1 MNIALLD
8 DEAHENENLRTMIET
23 YAAKRNYDIH
33 CETFTDGRELLKQNR
48 FDLYFLDFRM
58 EGMDGIEVAQALKE
72 KYSHAV
78 TICYLTNYDAAAA
91 QIINQGIHAEGFLK
105 KPIDKKQLEEKLDQF
120 FRLSFFNRLE
130 LRQGKRFHTVF
141 AQDILYAEADNKQI
155 RLHLFDRVED
165 YNYLLRDFESMLP
178 AGLFFRVQRS
188 YLVNLQY
195 IDSYDAKSVTLK
207 NGETLPLKSKDFQK
221 AYHNFMFLVNH

>member
-1 MNIALLD
+1 M
-8 DEAHENENLRTMIET
+8 EYNLSEVVYYEEVFSVRSF
-23 YAAKRNYDIH
+23 YYDR
-33 CETFTDGRELLKQNR
+33 D
-48 FDLYFLDFRM
+48 
-58 EGMDGIEVAQALKE
+58 VARSVQRKA
-72 KYSHAV
+72 
-78 TICYLTNYDAAAA
+78 
-91 QIINQGIHAEGFLK
+91 
-105 KPIDKKQLEEKLDQF
+105 
-120 FRLSFFNRLE
+120 
-130 LRQGKRFHTVF
+130 
-141 AQDILYAEADNKQI
+141 AEADNKQI